1 MIFRDALTDYTG
13 HNAVDQDGRVVM
25 YHVSWWVPRVLPNRL
40 WEAEL
45 DKRIRDNTQVSLGWH
60 EFNYYS
66 YGSFIA
72 NGGTTFNSWMLPSE
86 VHKPVRIFIFFQN
99 QNAITDQHINAMVF
113 PAQPIQNIYVK
124 INGVPYP
131 MAAYECD
138 FTATGATTNTRGW
151 ARVYNE
157 FLRAGNKDHTTYSG
171 PSISYEEFARLYQI
185 FVFDL
190 EAQDDMKVWTSQST
204 ATIELRATLNANV
217 VGNIGIYA
225 VIESQRYMTM
235 AGVGGKTNVLQG

>member
-1 MIFRDALTDYTG
+1 
-13 HNAVDQDGRVVM
+13 
-25 YHVSWWVPRVLPNRL
+25 
-40 WEAEL
+40 
-45 DKRIRDNTQVSLGWH
+45 
-60 EFNYYS
+60 
-66 YGSFIA
+66 
-72 NGGTTFNSWMLPSE
+72 
-86 VHKPVRIFIFFQN
+86 
-99 QNAITDQHINAMVF
+99 
-113 PAQPIQNIYVK
+113 
-124 INGVPYP
+124 

-138 FTATGATTNTRGW
+138 FTANGATSNTRGW

-217 VGNIGIYA
+217 AANIGIYA